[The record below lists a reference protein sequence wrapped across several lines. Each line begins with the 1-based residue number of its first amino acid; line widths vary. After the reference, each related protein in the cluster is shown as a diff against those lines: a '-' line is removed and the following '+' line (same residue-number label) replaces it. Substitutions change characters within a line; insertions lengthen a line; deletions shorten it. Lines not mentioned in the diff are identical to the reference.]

1 MTRTLPSANLHALST
16 RRRATTASLWLWL
29 SRRVGPYGVAVG
41 FVALAALL
49 QRSLAPL
56 LGEDLPAL
64 LFYPA
69 VVLSAGYGGLGPGL
83 VATALSGFGY
93 YWLLPRYWFA
103 ASDIN
108 DLLGLVVFLAI
119 GLLISVINERQLR
132 HATAVL
138 AALRKS
144 EQRYRLLFQLNPAG
158 MFRSR
163 RDGQILECNDA
174 FVRLLGFSS
183 PEEALSHNLREF
195 YAIPQGRDEL
205 TGRLRAGGIA
215 TNQELQWRRHDG
227 TPLSVLLSVR
237 QDDDG
242 VLEGLVIDMPG
253 RGPSGGRA

>member
-1 MTRTLPSANLHALST
+1 M
-16 RRRATTASLWLWL
+16 
-29 SRRVGPYGVAVG
+29 
-41 FVALAALL
+41 AALL
-49 QRSLAPL
+49 QRGLAPL
-56 LGEDLPAL
+56 WGEDLPAL

-83 VATALSGFGY
+83 VATVLSGLTISY
-93 YWLLPRYWFA
+93 YWLPPRYSFA
-103 ASDIN
+103 VSELSD
-108 DLLGLVVFLAI
+108 LVGLVVFLAV

-174 FVRLLGFSS
+174 LVRLLGFSS
-183 PEEALSHNLREF
+183 REEALSHNLREF
-195 YAIPQGRDEL
+195 YANPQGRDEL
-205 TGRLRAGGIA
+205 MARLRPGGIA

-227 TPLSVLLSVR
+227 TPLSVLLNVR
-237 QDDDG
+237 QDEDG

>member
-1 MTRTLPSANLHALST
+1 M
-16 RRRATTASLWLWL
+16 
-29 SRRVGPYGVAVG
+29 
-41 FVALAALL
+41 AALL
-49 QRSLAPL
+49 QRGLAPL
-56 LGEDLPAL
+56 WAEDLPAL

-83 VATALSGFGY
+83 VATALSGLTISY
-93 YWLLPRYWFA
+93 YWLPPRYSFA
-103 ASDIN
+103 VSDLS
-108 DLLGLVVFLAI
+108 DLLGLVIFLAV

-174 FVRLLGFSS
+174 FVRLLGLSS
-183 PEEALSHNLREF
+183 
-195 YAIPQGRDEL
+195 RDANPKERDDL
-205 TGRLRAGGIA
+205 MARLRPGGIT
-215 TNQELQWRRHDG
+215 TNQESQWRRHDG
-227 TPLSVLLSVR
+227 TPLSVLLNVR
-237 QDDDG
+237 QDEDG

-253 RGPSGGRA
+253 RGPSRRGV

>member
-1 MTRTLPSANLHALST
+1 L
-16 RRRATTASLWLWL
+16 
-29 SRRVGPYGVAVG
+29 AV
-41 FVALAALL
+41 LL
-49 QRSLAPL
+49 QRGLAPL
-56 LGEDLPAL
+56 WAEDLPAL

-83 VATALSGFGY
+83 VATALSGLTISY
-93 YWLLPRYWFA
+93 YWLPPRYSFA
-103 ASDIN
+103 VSELS
-108 DLLGLVVFLAI
+108 DLLGLVIFLAV

-158 MFRSR
+158 MFQSR

-183 PEEALSHNLREF
+183 REEALSHNLREF
-195 YAIPQGRDEL
+195 YANPQGRDEL
-205 TGRLRAGGIA
+205 TARLRPGGIT

-227 TPLSVLLSVR
+227 TPLSVLLNVR
-237 QDDDG
+237 QDEDG

-253 RGPSGGRA
+253 RGPSGRRV

>member
-1 MTRTLPSANLHALST
+1 
-16 RRRATTASLWLWL
+16 
-29 SRRVGPYGVAVG
+29 
-41 FVALAALL
+41 LAALF
-49 QRSLAPL
+49 QRGLAPL
-56 LGEDLPAL
+56 WAEDLPAL

-83 VATALSGFGY
+83 VATALSGLTISY
-93 YWLLPRYWFA
+93 YWLPPRYSFA
-103 ASDIN
+103 VSDLS
-108 DLLGLVVFLAI
+108 DLLGLVIFLAV

-183 PEEALSHNLREF
+183 REEAPSHNLREF
-195 YAIPQGRDEL
+195 YANPKERDDL
-205 TGRLRAGGIA
+205 MARLRPGGIT
-215 TNQELQWRRHDG
+215 TNQESQWRRHDG
-227 TPLSVLLSVR
+227 TPLSVLLNVR
-237 QDDDG
+237 QDEDG

-253 RGPSGGRA
+253 RGPSRRGV

>member
-1 MTRTLPSANLHALST
+1 
-16 RRRATTASLWLWL
+16 
-29 SRRVGPYGVAVG
+29 
-41 FVALAALL
+41 LAALF
-49 QRSLAPL
+49 QRGLAPL
-56 LGEDLPAL
+56 WAEDLPAL

-83 VATALSGFGY
+83 VATALSGLTISY
-93 YWLLPRYWFA
+93 YWLPPRYSFA
-103 ASDIN
+103 VSDLS
-108 DLLGLVVFLAI
+108 DLLGLVIFLAV

-183 PEEALSHNLREF
+183 REEAPSHNLREF
-195 YAIPQGRDEL
+195 YANPKERDDL
-205 TGRLRAGGIA
+205 MARLRPGGIT
-215 TNQELQWRRHDG
+215 TNQESQWRRHDG
-227 TPLSVLLSVR
+227 TPLSVLLNVR
-237 QDDDG
+237 QDEDG
-242 VLEGLVIDMPG
+242 VLEGLAIDMPG
-253 RGPSGGRA
+253 RGPSRRGV